1 MGGSTMFDVEEYLV
15 VGQNAIIRKVV
26 QKADTAGNYTSG
38 LHDLLATPSCID
50 MVIKA
55 SAEAVNRYL
64 PEGYITIGRSVEFSH
79 DYPSMIGMAVNVKAT
94 LREINGRHLVFDI
107 TAWDELGD
115 VGHGTHERI
124 VVQQE
129 EVQRKAKERAKFLVQ
144 RTF

>member
-1 MGGSTMFDVEEYLV
+1 MIDVEEYLA

-26 QKADTAGNYTSG
+26 QKSDAAGNYSNG

-55 SAEAVNRYL
+55 SVEAVNKYL
-64 PEGYITIGRSVEFSH
+64 PEGYITIGRAVEFSH
-79 DYPSMIGMAVNVKAT
+79 DHPSMIGMAVNVKAT
-94 LREINGRHLVFDI
+94 LREIDGKRLLFDI

-124 VVQQE
+124 VVLQE
-129 EVQRKAKERAKFLVQ
+129 EVTRKAKERAKFLVQ
-144 RTF
+144 RNF